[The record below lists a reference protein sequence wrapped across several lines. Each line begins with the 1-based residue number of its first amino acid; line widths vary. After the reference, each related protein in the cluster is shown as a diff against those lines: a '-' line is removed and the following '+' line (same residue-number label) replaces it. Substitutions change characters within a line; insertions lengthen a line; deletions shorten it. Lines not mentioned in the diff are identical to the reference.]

1 MRNHAAQARLN
12 TDWLNANW
20 PYAGLTAGLF
30 LLAIFPLLC
39 RVWPSALLIVFLQLP
54 VYMAHQV
61 EEHYHD
67 RFRTFMNDHLA
78 QGRNA
83 LTTPAVVFI
92 NIVGVWCV
100 DLAALYL
107 AYFVNPNYG
116 LIAIYLALINSLFH
130 IAAFAILRV
139 YNPGLITAVLLLL
152 PASCIGWWIIVHTSH
167 PSLSD
172 QLQTAG
178 FVLLV
183 HVALILNF
191 AYRLHQLNRG
201 KP

>member
-1 MRNHAAQARLN
+1 M
-12 TDWLNANW
+12 
-20 PYAGLTAGLF
+20 
-30 LLAIFPLLC
+30 
-39 RVWPSALLIVFLQLP
+39 
-54 VYMAHQV
+54 

-107 AYFVNPNYG
+107 ACFVSPSVG
-116 LIAIYLALINSLFH
+116 LIAIYLALINALFH
-130 IAAFAILRV
+130 IAAAILLRA
-139 YNPGLITAVLLLL
+139 YNPGLITAILLLL
-152 PASCIGWWIIVHTSH
+152 PASCIGLWIIIHTTH

-172 QLQTAG
+172 HLQIAG
-178 FVLLV
+178 FVVLV
-183 HVALILNF
+183 HAALILNF
-191 AYRLHQLNRG
+191 GYRIYQLNRG